1 MVEKTSSQKDDSNLL
16 GRFLRNE
23 RERLGMSLREV
34 EEATDGEVSNPYLS
48 QLENG
53 KIAKPSPHVLYAL
66 AGAMGLSYDLLMMKA
81 GYIVSPEKRKKTE
94 KHGRVAT
101 FSIENLTPEEEKEL
115 RDYLS
120 FIRTKRKK

>member
-1 MVEKTSSQKDDSNLL
+1 MEDEVISTNEDANLL

-23 RERLGMSLREV
+23 RESLGLSLRDV
-34 EEATDGEVSNPYLS
+34 EEATGKEVSNAYLS
-48 QLENG
+48 QLETG

-66 AGAMGLSYDLLMMKA
+66 AGAMSLSYDLLMKKA
-81 GYIVSPEKRKKTE
+81 GYIVSPGKRKKTE

-101 FSIENLTPEEEKEL
+101 FSIENLTPKEETEL

-120 FIRTKRKK
+120 FIRSKRKK